1 MIKRF
6 DIVWVNL
13 DPTIGKEIKNTRP
26 CIIVSP
32 DELNEKLDTV
42 IVAPITS
49 TIKKWPFRLA
59 ITINNKQSSVAFDQ
73 IRTVSKLRVA
83 KKIGSIRTTEC
94 QAVLNILLDMFAE

>member
-1 MIKRF
+1 VIKRY

-13 DPTIGKEIKNTRP
+13 DPTIGKEIKKTRP
-26 CIIVSP
+26 CIIISP

-49 TIKKWPFRLA
+49 TIKKWPFRLT
-59 ITINNKQSSVAFDQ
+59 ITINNKQSSIAFDQ

-83 KKIGSIRTTEC
+83 KKIGSIRTAER
-94 QAVLNILLDMFAE
+94 QAVLNILLDMFAD